1 MWIIATH
8 CDLHFIGLGANMQ
21 ADYGKNFLAQN
32 GKQSDWLDAVRA
44 RKRAP
49 NRSLSGVRSAAYA
62 ALAARPMLLAAHTRS
77 RVATGKSVSVL
88 PQNMAHRNMWPACC
102 LDADAGGDHDRRHDD
117 GESFPTPIYL

>member
-49 NRSLSGVRSAAYA
+49 NRSLSGARSAAYA

-77 RVATGKSVSVL
+77 RCDRKIRFGAATEYGAPQYVACL
-88 PQNMAHRNMWPACC
+88 PFGR
-102 LDADAGGDHDRRHDD
+102 
-117 GESFPTPIYL
+117 